1 MGRPRKEINW
11 EMVERYAQAG
21 CSGIEIAA
29 SFGMQDDTFYRIFK
43 EQYGESFQDYKG
55 RANRHGEGELKLMQ
69 YAKALNNKAP
79 GNIQMLMFLG
89 KVRLKQDDAPIGKQD
104 ANNQSTID
112 IQHRN
117 MELEAEIE
125 QLRTDIAALQNVP
138 EAE

>member
-11 EMVERYAQAG
+11 EMVERYAHAG
-21 CSGIEIAA
+21 CNAREIAA
-29 SFGMQDDTFYRIFK
+29 TCGVSLDTFYIKFK
-43 EQYGESFQDYKG
+43 EEHEEDFHDFRVRMNNNGES
-55 RANRHGEGELKLMQ
+55 ELRLMQ

-125 QLRTDIAALQNVP
+125 QLRTDIAALQNIP